1 MGSARRPAI
10 SVPAVAPAVIPLAS
24 ARGRWLIGAAVLGS
38 GIAFLD
44 GTVVTVALPT
54 IGKEL
59 RTGLAG
65 QQWVLDGYLLT
76 LGALLLAGGAAGD
89 RYGRRR
95 VFLWGLAAFALAS
108 AACAVAPSAGVLIG
122 ARVIQGVG
130 AAALV
135 PGSLALINAL
145 VAPTDRP
152 RAIGLWAGMSGVTS
166 AIGPFLGGYLV
177 DAASWRWVFVI
188 NLPLAA
194 LAAAV
199 VLRHVPESRDT
210 SATGPFDALGAVL
223 ATVGLAGVVYALIEG
238 PAHGWRAL
246 AVASAAIG
254 ALALV
259 GFLWREFRAPAAL
272 LPPRLFASAQF
283 SGANMT
289 TFVVYAALGASS
301 FLLTL
306 QLQQTLGYSA
316 LAAGAATVPITIV
329 MLLGSPSAG
338 ALAGRIGPRIPMTI
352 GPIIAG
358 VGLAMMALIVPGRGY
373 VAVVLPAVLVFAI
386 GLTITVTPLTA
397 AVLGAVPESHVGAAS
412 GVNNAISRI
421 GGLLAVAVLP
431 AVAAITA
438 APGQPLGPGFARAMI
453 ICAVLCVAGG
463 IIAALTVPGRS
474 RATAHRA

>member
-1 MGSARRPAI
+1 M
-10 SVPAVAPAVIPLAS
+10 IPLAS
-24 ARGRWLIGAAVLGS
+24 VRGRWLVAVAVLGS

-44 GTVVTVALPT
+44 GTVVTVALPA
-54 IGKEL
+54 IGKDL
-59 RTGLAG
+59 ATGLAG
-65 QQWVLDGYLLT
+65 QQWVVDGYLLT

-95 VFLWGLAAFALAS
+95 VFLTGLAAFAVAS
-108 AACAVAPSAGVLIG
+108 AACALAPTGIVLIG
-122 ARVIQGVG
+122 ARVVQGVA
-130 AAALV
+130 AAALI

-145 VAPTDRP
+145 IAEADRA

-166 AIGPFLGGYLV
+166 ALGPFLGGYLV

-188 NLPLAA
+188 NVPLATVA
-194 LAAAV
+194 IYLAV
-199 VLRHVPESRDT
+199 RHVPESRD
-210 SATGPFDALGAVL
+210 AAAAGPFDISGALL
-223 ATVGLAGVVYALIEG
+223 ATAGLAGVVYALIEG
-238 PAHGWRAL
+238 PAHGWRPASVVCAIAGVLAL
-246 AVASAAIG
+246 A
-254 ALALV
+254 

-272 LPPRLFASAQF
+272 LPPKLFASRQF

-316 LAAGAATVPITIV
+316 LAAGAATVPITVV

-338 ALAGRIGPRIPMTI
+338 VLAGRVGPRLPMTI

-358 VGLAMMALIVPGRGY
+358 AGLVMMALIVPGRAY
-373 VAVVLPAVLVFAI
+373 VTAVLPAVMVFAI

-397 AVLGAVPESHVGAAS
+397 AVLAAVPQRHVGAAS

-438 APGQPLGPGFARAMI
+438 APGEPLGPGFARAMI
-453 ICAVLCVAGG
+453 ICAALCVAGG
-463 IIAALTVPGRS
+463 LISALTIPGRPQPS
-474 RATAHRA
+474 TRPPVPSHDPRT